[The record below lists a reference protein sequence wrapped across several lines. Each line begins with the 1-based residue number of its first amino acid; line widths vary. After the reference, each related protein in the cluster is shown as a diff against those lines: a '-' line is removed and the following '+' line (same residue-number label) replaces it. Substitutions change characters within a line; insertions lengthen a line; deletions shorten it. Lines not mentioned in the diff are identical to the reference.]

1 MHQLAHCLKSFRHKF
16 DRDDDFEEFLFI
28 LAFMLFVLLFV
39 LLFVRVLVAIYMGHW
54 GLFE

>member
-1 MHQLAHCLKSFRHKF
+1 MHQLAHCLKSFRYKF

-28 LAFMLFVLLFV
+28 LAFMMFV
-39 LLFVRVLVAIYMGHW
+39 LLFVRVLVAIYMGQW